1 MRVTFLG
8 TGGAGGVPRFGCT
21 CPACQ
26 RAKTNHRHVRRPCS
40 ALIEDSNHK
49 ILLDA
54 GLMDLHDRFEPGE
67 LSAIVLTH
75 YHPDHVQ
82 GLLHLRW
89 GKGESIPV
97 YGPPDPDGF
106 TDLFKHPGI
115 LDISDLSAFQ
125 ALELGEFSLTPMPL
139 NHSKLTFGYATAHRN
154 GARFAYLTDTLG
166 LPEESADYLRQWR
179 PGHIAVDCSHPPADV
194 SGKAPQNHN
203 DVTAAL
209 AMIEQSGAEQ
219 GWLTHLGHETDC
231 WLMANASALPNN
243 VTPAADGLCFDITTS
258 LSPA

>member
-21 CPACQ
+21 CPSCQ
-26 RAKTNHRHVRRPCS
+26 RARDHSQHVRRPCS
-40 ALIEDSNHK
+40 ALVEDGNHK

-54 GLMDLHDRFEPGE
+54 GLMDLHERFEPGE

-89 GKGESIPV
+89 GKGKSIPV

-106 TDLFKHPGI
+106 ADLFKHPGI
-115 LDISDLSAFQ
+115 LDIASLQAFK
-125 ALELGEFSLTPMPL
+125 ALELGDFRLTPLPL
-139 NHSKLTFGYATAHRN
+139 NHSKLTFGYAIAHRES
-154 GARFAYLTDTLG
+154 ARFAYMTDTLG
-166 LPEESADYLRQWR
+166 LPQATDDFLRRWR
-179 PGHIAVDCSHPPADV
+179 PGHIAVDCSHPPIDV
-194 SGKAPQNHN
+194 SGKAPSNHN

-209 AMIEQSGAEQ
+209 TMIARSGAKQ
-219 GWLTHLGHETDC
+219 GWLTHLGHETDG
-231 WLMANASALPNN
+231 WLIANASALPEN
-243 VTPAADGLCFDITTS
+243 VKPASDGLAFD
-258 LSPA
+258 LEAGRSPL

>member
-21 CPACQ
+21 CPACR
-26 RAKTNHRHVRRPCS
+26 RANDDPSHVRRPCS
-40 ALIEDSNHK
+40 ALVEDGNHK

-67 LSAIVLTH
+67 LSAIMLTH

-89 GKGESIPV
+89 GKGDSIPV
-97 YGPPDPDGF
+97 YAPPDPVGF
-106 TDLFKHPGI
+106 ADLLKHPGI
-115 LDISDLSAFQ
+115 LDISGLSAFE
-125 ALELGEFSLTPMPL
+125 ALELGDFSLTPLPL
-139 NHSKLTFGYATAHRN
+139 NHSRLTFGYAIAHRN

-166 LPEESADYLRQWR
+166 LPQASGDFLRRWS
-179 PGHIAVDCSHPPADV
+179 PGHIAVDCSHPPTDF
-194 SGKAPQNHN
+194 SGKKPQNHN

-209 AMIEQSGAEQ
+209 AMIERSGAEQ
-219 GWLTHLGHETDC
+219 GWLTHLGHGTDC
-231 WLMANASALPNN
+231 WLMAHGNMLPKN
-243 VTPAADGLCFDITTS
+243 VSPAADGQGVDI
-258 LSPA
+258 PAGNPRS

>member
-8 TGGAGGVPRFGCT
+8 TGGAGGVPRFGCD

-26 RAKTNHRHVRRPCS
+26 RAKNDPQHIRRPCS
-40 ALIEDSNHK
+40 ALIEDGNHK

-89 GKGESIPV
+89 GKGEQIPV
-97 YGPPDPDGF
+97 YAPPDQEGF
-106 TDLFKHPGI
+106 ADLFKYPGI
-115 LDISDLSAFQ
+115 LKIRNLNAFE
-125 ALELGEFSLTPMPL
+125 ALELGDFNLTPLPL
-139 NHSKLTFGYATAHRN
+139 NHSKLTFGYAIAHRD

-166 LPEESADYLRQWR
+166 LPQDSDDFLNGWKAN
-179 PGHIAVDCSHPPADV
+179 HIAVDCSHPPSDF

-209 AMIEQSGAEQ
+209 AMIQRSGAQ
-219 GWLTHLGHETDC
+219 RGWLTHLGHEADC
-231 WLMANASALPNN
+231 WLMDHAHTLPTH
-243 VTPAADGLCFDITTS
+243 VTQAMDGQAVDITRKGS
-258 LSPA
+258 L

>member
-8 TGGAGGVPRFGCT
+8 TGGAGGVPRFGCH

-26 RAKTNHRHVRRPCS
+26 RAHCHPEHVRRPCS
-40 ALIEDSNHK
+40 ALVQDGRHT

-54 GLMDLHDRFEPGE
+54 GLMDLHERFTPGE

-89 GKGESIPV
+89 GKAEPIPV

-106 TDLFKHPGI
+106 ADLFKHPGM
-115 LDISDLSAFQ
+115 LAISDLRPFNTLQ
-125 ALELGEFSLTPMPL
+125 LGDFSLTPLPL
-139 NHSKLTFGYATAHRN
+139 NHSKVTLGYAIAHRN

-166 LPEESADYLRQWR
+166 LSQETDQFLRTWR
-179 PGHIAVDCSHPPADV
+179 PDHLAVDCSHPPARV

-203 DVTAAL
+203 DVTEAL
-209 AMIEQSGAEQ
+209 AIIRRSGAKQ
-219 GWLTHLGHETDC
+219 GWLTHLGHEADC
-231 WLMANASALPNN
+231 WLMQQGHTLPEN
-243 VTPAADGLCFDITTS
+243 VTPAMDGQALDLTNRHGAT
-258 LSPA
+258 

>member
-8 TGGAGGVPRFGCT
+8 TGGAGGIPRFGCT
-21 CPACQ
+21 CAACR
-26 RAKTNHRHVRRPCS
+26 RAKADPQHVRRPCS
-40 ALIEDSNHK
+40 ALIEDDNHK

-54 GLMDLHDRFEPGE
+54 GLMDLHERFEPGE

-75 YHPDHVQ
+75 YHADHVQ

-97 YGPPDPDGF
+97 YAPPDPEGF

-115 LDISDLSAFQ
+115 LDIHELTAFE
-125 ALELGEFSLTPMPL
+125 ALELGDFSLTPLPL
-139 NHSKLTFGYATAHRN
+139 NHSKLTFGYAIAHRN
-154 GARFAYLTDTLG
+154 GARFAYLTDTIG
-166 LPEESADYLRQWR
+166 LPKDSDDFLTEWEA
-179 PGHIAVDCSHPPADV
+179 HEIAVDCSHPPAGASDN
-194 SGKAPQNHN
+194 APQNHN

-209 AMIEQSGAEQ
+209 EMIQHSGAKQ

-231 WLMANASALPNN
+231 WLMDNADTLPDR
-243 VTPAADGLCFDITTS
+243 VTPAADGQCVD
-258 LSPA
+258 LSYEPY